1 MPVIGVLARYI
12 EHDYSGWAVSSKTV
26 HTHTLS
32 RIKPMA
38 AVNTPVALQGQL
50 LTDCVVTS
58 LCCWRDLA
66 ADLAAAVVVK
76 FPDLGFNT
84 SLSISPAIVAR
95 LASAGHWSLLRIY

>member
-1 MPVIGVLARYI
+1 
-12 EHDYSGWAVSSKTV
+12 
-26 HTHTLS
+26 
-32 RIKPMA
+32 MA